1 MSRVQS
7 NTADL
12 DVDLRTLF
20 GSLLRRWKRVL
31 GVSVVVAA
39 GTYGLA
45 SLATPQFR
53 SETRLTIEGRES
65 AFTRPNTA
73 TQAEPQPMDAEG
85 ITTQVEL
92 IGSSS
97 ILRKVAD
104 DLNLQTR
111 DEFDEAR
118 NPSAVSKFLIETGL
132 RTDPA
137 SMPVEE
143 RVLQKMRDKLSVFRV
158 EGSRVI
164 VVQFSS
170 EDPEVARN
178 VSSAIAN
185 AYLDVQRDTKLSS
198 NTDATTWL
206 EPEIAKL
213 TGEVKEAEAK
223 VAQYRAQ
230 SDLLIGQNNSVL
242 ATQQLSE
249 LSTELS
255 RVRAARSSA
264 EASAA
269 SVRTA
274 LQQGRSLDSIPE
286 VLQSPLIQRLRE
298 RQVQLKTD
306 IADLSTTLLENH
318 PRVRSLRSQLG
329 DLDGQIRAEAQNV
342 LRSLANEADT
352 AKLRENELV
361 AQLNAQKDAAAKAGE
376 QEVELRAL
384 EREANA
390 KRDLLESYLGRFR
403 EASSRRDGN
412 YLPADA
418 RVFSPAT
425 TPIEP
430 YFPKKV
436 PITVA
441 AFVASLL
448 LMSVLTLLSELFSG
462 RAMRPARSAYSE
474 PVDDVIAA
482 APPVATAEPVAPLAL
497 PAPRPQEA
505 TPVATTQ
512 VPEPKSGEIGIVR
525 AAQRL
530 VTGGTSRAVVI
541 SPEGD
546 EAAAVSVLVAR
557 EVADT
562 GLRVLLLDLSSSGA
576 ASRPM
581 LDGVGFPGITNLLAA
596 EAQFTDV
603 IRAEHYS
610 DCHVIPIGT
619 ADAAKAMRAA
629 DRLPII
635 MSSLTTAYDLV
646 VVECGPIDAEG
657 IERLVGEETS
667 VLVSVLSS
675 EDESVTKTV
684 LDLKERGYEPLLVTP
699 AGYRAPLPPKT
710 DRDAA

>member
-1 MSRVQS
+1 MSRVET

-31 GVSVVVAA
+31 GVSLLVGA
-39 GTYGLA
+39 GAFALA

-53 SETRLTIEGRES
+53 SETRLSIEGRES
-65 AFTRPNTA
+65 AFTRPNTGP
-73 TQAEPQPMDAEG
+73 QADPQPMDAEG

-97 ILRKVAD
+97 ILRKVAG
-104 DLNLQTR
+104 DLDLRAR
-111 DEFDEAR
+111 DEFDETR
-118 NPSAVSKFLIETGL
+118 KPSALSGLLVRTGL
-132 RTDPA
+132 RTDP
-137 SMPVEE
+137 STMPVEE
-143 RVLQKMRDKLSVFRV
+143 RVVQKMREKLNVFRV

-170 EDPEVARN
+170 EDPALARD
-178 VSSAIAN
+178 VSAAIAN
-185 AYLDVQRDTKLSS
+185 AYLDLQRAAKLSS
-198 NTDATTWL
+198 NTDATSWL

-213 TGEVKEAEAK
+213 TGEVKTAEAK

-286 VLQSPLIQRLRE
+286 VLASPLIQRLRE
-298 RQVQLKTD
+298 RQVQLKAD
-306 IADLSTTLLENH
+306 IADLSTTLLGNH

-361 AQLNAQKDAAAKAGE
+361 SQLNAQKDAAAKAGE

-384 EREANA
+384 ERDANA

-425 TPIEP
+425 MPIEP
-430 YFPKKV
+430 YFPKKA
-436 PITVA
+436 PIAIA

-448 LMSVLTLLSELFSG
+448 LMSVLTLLGELFSG
-462 RAMRPARSAYSE
+462 RAMRPARVIRDE
-474 PVDDVIAA
+474 PAEDIAMPA
-482 APPVATAEPVAPLAL
+482 QAPVAAEPMAPLAL
-497 PAPRPQEA
+497 PAPQ
-505 TPVATTQ
+505 PV
-512 VPEPKSGEIGIVR
+512 VPVPSTAEEPKTGEIGIVR

-530 VTGGTSRAVVI
+530 VTGGRSRAIVI

-562 GLRVLLLDLSSSGA
+562 GLRVLLLDLSSTGA
-576 ASRPM
+576 ASNPM
-581 LDGVGFPGITNLLAA
+581 LDGVNYPGITNLLAA

-657 IERLVGEETS
+657 IERLVGEDTA

-675 EDESVTKTV
+675 EDESVASAV
-684 LDLKERGYEPLLVTP
+684 SELKERGYEPLLVTP